1 MSNNNNA
8 SDKKEW
14 IKNVISIAID
24 FCKLSTISN
33 HYLI

>member
-14 IKNVISIAID
+14 IKNVILFVDFLQFKIIA
-24 FCKLSTISN
+24 
-33 HYLI
+33 